1 MRFYF
6 TKRHA
11 DDLKSKR
18 IKPYLPSKLRVSI
31 RRILSNYSKWGGDW
45 DEINE
50 TFIEVEAILQTFYG
64 EEELHAYDSE
74 GKLVPTDLNG
84 LIASGYP
91 ARVLDLIEV
100 FCDGAENPLE
110 CEKELNSVFEIHNSP
125 WRVVNATVYLIDSDY
140 LQNEVIAKTQNLLRE
155 HSVFG
160 ALEEFTDAISSL
172 TGGRTK
178 DAVVYA
184 HKSVESIMKTCLE
197 TEKHLTFG
205 KLLDKLI
212 KSGIIPKYY
221 EEFLVHFEKLALG
234 AVKERNLPGAG
245 HGQGQEAT
253 EVSKT
258 LAEFAVN
265 LAGTINLFLI
275 RRWIESRPTQEEPPE
290 EDEVPF

>member
-31 RRILSNYSKWGGDW
+31 RRMISKYSKWGGEW
-45 DEINE
+45 GEINE

-64 EEELHAYDSE
+64 EEELRAYDPE
-74 GKLVPTDLNG
+74 GKLVSTDLNG
-84 LIASGYP
+84 LIASGFP
-91 ARVLDLIEV
+91 ARVIDLIEV
-100 FCDGAENPLE
+100 FCERAENPLE
-110 CEKELNSVFEIHNSP
+110 CERELNSVFEIHNSP
-125 WRVVNATVYLIDSDY
+125 WRVINATVYLIDSDY
-140 LQNEVIAKTQNLLRE
+140 LHNEVIAKTQNLLRE

-265 LAGTINLFLI
+265 LAGAINLFLI
-275 RRWIESRPTQEEPPE
+275 RRWIEFRPTQEEPPE
-290 EDEVPF
+290 DDEVPF

>member
-11 DDLKSKR
+11 EDLKSKR
-18 IKPYLPSKLRVSI
+18 ILAYLPSKLRVSI
-31 RRILSNYSKWGGDW
+31 RKILSRYSKWEGEWG
-45 DEINE
+45 ETNK

-64 EEELHAYDSE
+64 EEELRAYDSE
-74 GKLVPTDLNG
+74 GKLVPTDLEG
-84 LIASGYP
+84 LIISGYP

-100 FCDGAENPLE
+100 FCEGAENPLG
-110 CEKELNSVFEIHNSP
+110 CEKELNSIFEIHNSP

-140 LQNEVIAKTQNLLRE
+140 LHNEVIAKTQNLLRE
-155 HSVFG
+155 NSVVG
-160 ALEEFTDAISSL
+160 ALEEFTDAVSSL

-178 DAVVYA
+178 DAVVSA
-184 HKSVESIMKTCLE
+184 HKSVESAMKTCLE
-197 TEKHLTFG
+197 TRKHFTFG
-205 KLLDKLI
+205 KLLEKLI

-234 AVKERNLPGAG
+234 AVKERNLPGTG
-245 HGQGQEAT
+245 HGQGQEAI
-253 EVSKT
+253 EVPKT

-275 RRWIESRPTQEEPPE
+275 RRWIESRPTQEEPHE
-290 EDEVPF
+290 DDEVPF